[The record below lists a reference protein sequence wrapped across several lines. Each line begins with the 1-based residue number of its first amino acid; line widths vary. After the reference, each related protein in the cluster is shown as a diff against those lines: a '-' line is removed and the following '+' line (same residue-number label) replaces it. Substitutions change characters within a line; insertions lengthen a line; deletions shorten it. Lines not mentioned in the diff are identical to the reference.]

1 MEQDLSLLF
10 KKLLNNECSPDELNE
25 VLDRLLNRERG
36 YGYQLIQEHLNQKVQ
51 EQDISAETHERLDRK
66 LKQVQENDYSAQIT
80 RTLKYKIFN
89 LVRYA
94 ATACIILL
102 LLAEVYLR
110 LKSR

>member
-36 YGYQLIQEHLNQKVQ
+36 YGYQLIEEHLNQKVQ
-51 EQDISAETHERLDRK
+51 EQDISAEAHERLDRK
-66 LKQVQENDYSAQIT
+66 LKQVQANDSSVQII
-80 RTLKYKIFN
+80 RTPKHIIFG

-94 ATACIILL
+94 ATACIIL
-102 LLAEVYLR
+102 
-110 LKSR
+110 